1 VKKHADTK
9 FRVSNQVLASAHAQ
23 NLALPMNVV
32 RAPAGTEVV
41 FFGNAEG
48 PGSWFFQ
55 TNDPWLTKA
64 VFGPREMNF
73 NWYAGWLGHD
83 HVVVM
88 NLEKARATGVPV
100 AR

>member
-1 VKKHADTK
+1 VFDAEGYI
-9 FRVSNQVLASAHAQ
+9 SA
-23 NLALPMNVV
+23 N
-32 RAPAGTEVV
+32 GTGWISLDVTEDPGATPSYA

-48 PGSWFFQ
+48 PGSWNFQ

-83 HVVVM
+83 HLVVM
-88 NLEKARATGVPV
+88 DRAKARATGVPL